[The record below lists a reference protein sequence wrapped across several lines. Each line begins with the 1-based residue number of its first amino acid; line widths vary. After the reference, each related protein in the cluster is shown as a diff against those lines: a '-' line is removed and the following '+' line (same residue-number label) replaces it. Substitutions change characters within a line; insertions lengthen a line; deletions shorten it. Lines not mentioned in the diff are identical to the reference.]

1 VAAREATKV
10 STRQLGA
17 PGGLGVPWWV
27 VPTSVTSRTASLL
40 YEYPNILE
48 TLGERTKN
56 NFRRSKFQNHGIQS
70 NTITEGFIILIGA
83 SLMMR
88 E

>member
-1 VAAREATKV
+1 MPVGSITH
-10 STRQLGA
+10 QGA
-17 PGGLGVPWWV
+17 PREVVGPMGV
-27 VPTSVTSRTASLL
+27 SYTATLP
-40 YEYPNILE
+40 YKFQNILE
-48 TLGERTKN
+48 TLGESMKHNSSCR
-56 NFRRSKFQNHGIQS
+56 KFQNHEIQS